1 MRADELDYDLPSA
14 LIAQEP
20 PAERDGARLL
30 VVERGGAE
38 LLHRQ
43 VVDLPACLERALFVL
58 NDTQVIPARL
68 LGQRPSGGRFEV
80 LLIERTSGEGVS
92 EEWLAMGRPL
102 KSLKPGLVLAL
113 EHLVITVGER
123 VGASMLRVRLEAAG
137 GVLAALQ
144 RVGHVPLP
152 PYITRGDNPHDT
164 RRYQTIFA
172 REPGAVAAPTA
183 SLHFS
188 PGLLDALERQ
198 GHERAFVTLHV
209 GPGTFAPLAVDDL
222 RDHPMHEERYH
233 VPDATVEAIARAKS
247 DGRPV
252 VAVGTT
258 VMRTLEAAA
267 AKPGGLRA
275 GAGRTRIC
283 IYPPYQFLVADALLT
298 NFHLPRSTLLALVM
312 AFAGVDT
319 TRLAYAG
326 AVAGAYRFFSYG
338 DAMLVK
344 PRLAAHR

>member
-1 MRADELDYDLPSA
+1 MRADELDYDLPSE
-14 LIAQEP
+14 LIAQAP

-30 VVERGGAE
+30 VVERGSAE
-38 LLHRQ
+38 FDHRH
-43 VVDLPACLERALFVL
+43 VIDLPTCMERALFVL
-58 NDTQVIPARL
+58 NDTRVIPARL

-80 LLIERTSGEGVS
+80 LLIERISAAGEH

-102 KSLKPGLVLAL
+102 KSLKPGLAL
-113 EHLVITVGER
+113 TLGELIITIGER
-123 VGASMLRVRLEAAG
+123 VGASMLRLRLDAPG
-137 GVLAALQ
+137 GVLDALQ

-152 PYITRGDNPHDT
+152 PYITRTDDDADV
-164 RRYQTIFA
+164 RRYQTVFA

-188 PGLLDALERQ
+188 DALLHALAQQ

-233 VPDATVEAIARAKS
+233 VPEATVQAIARAKA

-267 AKPGGLRA
+267 AKAGGLRA
-275 GAGRTRIC
+275 GPDRTRIC
-283 IYPPYQFLVADALLT
+283 IYPPYEFQVADALLT

-312 AFAGVDT
+312 AFAGAHT
-319 TRLAYAG
+319 TRLAYGA

-344 PRLAAHR
+344 PSHTARR

>member
-20 PAERDGARLL
+20 PTERDGARLL
-30 VVERGGAE
+30 VVERGGSE

-43 VVDLPACLERALFVL
+43 VVNLPACLERALFVL

-68 LGQRPSGGRFEV
+68 LGHRPSGGRFEV
-80 LLIERTSGEGVS
+80 LLIERTSDEGVS

-102 KSLKPGLVLAL
+102 KNLKPGLVLAL
-113 EHLVITVGER
+113 EDLIITIGER

-137 GVLAALQ
+137 GVLSALQ

-152 PYITRGDNPHDT
+152 PYITRGDDALDS
-164 RRYQTIFA
+164 RRYQTVFA

-188 PGLLDALERQ
+188 PGLLDALDRQ

-233 VPDATVEAIARAKS
+233 VPEATVETIARAKS

-283 IYPPYQFLVADALLT
+283 IYPPYQFQVADALLT

-326 AVAGAYRFFSYG
+326 AVAEAYRFFSYG

-344 PRLAAHR
+344 PSLPARR